1 MHYIIR
7 DMKPEEYPLLSDFL
21 YEAIFIPVGMQK
33 PNRTIIHQPE
43 LALYIEDFGQA
54 DDICLIAEIQGK
66 AIGAIWSRIM
76 NDYGHVDEETPSLA
90 ISLFEDCRNRGIG
103 TMLMKAMLQ
112 KLKEAGYRQV
122 SLSVQKANWSYVK
135 KTDTDFRES
144 ADTANSTKDFLRF
157 LP

>member
-1 MHYIIR
+1 
-7 DMKPEEYPLLSDFL
+7 MKPEEYPLLSDFL

-122 SLSVQKANWSYVK
+122 SLSVQKANYAMHMYEK
-135 KTDTDFRES
+135 AGFRTMRE
-144 ADTANSTKDFLRF
+144 NPEECVMVREL
-157 LP
+157 